1 MLDRTSSPIPM
12 TTMTAVI
19 VCLLLVGGLPPFFA
33 GGMGVKETLVFAA
46 DMARDGNW
54 REALYRWK
62 QISNGDPDNPRL
74 LNNLA
79 VASEALGQV
88 DEARTYYA
96 RAGALSRG
104 DERIQGNRR
113 RFLRFLQMTRPGA
126 DEQAEEQTTAQD
138 EALPAVA
145 DGDEKPKKGKTAHVA
160 IALPVPPR
168 LDIAG
173 MESVLIASFR
183 ADETTFLDVNREL
196 TRFMRSEFRKRTPL
210 EVRDAVPAPAIP
222 EQSVEDLLA
231 NSDFWKRLAEEYDAD
246 LIVSGLVSYDRQDVS
261 GFRDVDLVDPRT
273 GQKVRE
279 TRFVE
284 AEEFSYSLEVF
295 FMDGASGTLLFR
307 DRMRQG
313 AVFPGSQND
322 PITAF
327 YELTETMADDVLGV
341 ITSRMRTEDRVIF
354 KR

>member
-1 MLDRTSSPIPM
+1 MLDPAQPRAAAKATIL
-12 TTMTAVI
+12 
-19 VCLLLVGGLPPFFA
+19 CLLLTAGLLPAPA
-33 GGMGVKETLVFAA
+33 GKMGTKETLIFAA
-46 DMARDGNW
+46 EMARDGNW

-62 QISNGDPDNPRL
+62 QISDKDPDNPRL

-79 VASEALGQV
+79 VASEALGQI
-88 DEARTYYA
+88 DEARLYYA

-104 DERIQGNRR
+104 DERIQRNRQ
-113 RFLRFLQMTRPGA
+113 RFLRFMQMAHA
-126 DEQAEEQTTAQD
+126 DAVQQGEE
-138 EALPAVA
+138 ELPVTFTN
-145 DGDEKPKKGKTAHVA
+145 DDEKPKKGKTVRVN
-160 IALPVPPR
+160 IGLPVPPR
-168 LDIAG
+168 LDIGG
-173 MESVLIASFR
+173 MESVLIASFL
-183 ADETTFLDVNREL
+183 AEETTFLDVNREL
-196 TRFMRSEFRKRTPL
+196 TRFMRSEFRKRTSL
-210 EVRDAVPAPAIP
+210 VVREVVPAPAIP
-222 EQSVEDLLA
+222 EQSIEDLLA
-231 NSDFWKRLAEEYDAD
+231 NADFWKRVAREYDAD

-261 GFRDVDLVDPRT
+261 GFRDVDMVDPRT

-284 AEEFSYSLEVF
+284 AEEFSYSLDVF

-327 YELTETMADDVLGV
+327 YELTEAMADDVLGV
-341 ITSRMRTEDRVIF
+341 ITSRTRMEDRVIF

>member
-1 MLDRTSSPIPM
+1 MLDPSLPRASA
-12 TTMTAVI
+12 AVAI
-19 VCLLLVGGLPPFFA
+19 VCVLLAAGLLPTPA
-33 GGMGVKETLVFAA
+33 GKMGTKETLIFAA

-62 QISNGDPDNPRL
+62 QISDKDPDNPRL

-79 VASEALGQV
+79 VASEALGQI
-88 DEARTYYA
+88 DEARLYYA
-96 RAGALSRG
+96 RAGALSHG
-104 DERIQGNRR
+104 DDRIQSNRQ
-113 RFLRFLQMTRPGA
+113 RFLRFMQMTNA
-126 DEQAEEQTTAQD
+126 DVEQQD
-138 EALPAVA
+138 EEETAPTFTT
-145 DGDEKPKKGKTAHVA
+145 DDEKPKKAK
-160 IALPVPPR
+160 IARVNISLPVPPR
-168 LDIAG
+168 LDTAG
-173 MESVLIASFR
+173 MESVLIASFL

-196 TRFMRSEFRKRTPL
+196 TRFMRSEFRKRTSL
-210 EVRDAVPAPAIP
+210 EVREVVPAPAIP

-231 NSDFWKRLAEEYDAD
+231 NADFWKRLAREHNAD

-261 GFRDVDLVDPRT
+261 GFRDVDVVDPRT

-295 FMDGASGTLLFR
+295 FMDGASGSLLFR

-322 PITAF
+322 PFTAF
-327 YELTETMADDVLGV
+327 YELTQTMADDVLGV
-341 ITSRMRTEDRVIF
+341 VTSRIRMEDRVIF